1 MLPLMHIAVAAIA
14 MHIAVAAML
23 LLLLFTAWWLLVLL
37 GQGWASDQR
46 GEVTVVTLVST
57 QVLHRKYASCCTVVI
72 TSSCQDAECIPGLNF
87 STYTVVC
94 CTSKICSTSV

>member
-1 MLPLMHIAVAAIA
+1 LLHTSASFNAHCCCSNATAATVCCLVVA
-14 MHIAVAAML
+14 
-23 LLLLFTAWWLLVLL
+23 VLL
-37 GQGWASDQR
+37 GHRLGVRTESR

-57 QVLHRKYASCCTVVI
+57 QVLHCKYASCCTIVI

-94 CTSKICSTSV
+94 CTSKICNTSV